1 MESKVAYIC
10 DGLDPKCSAKIGCFK
25 CAIGNHNRDDLCYHT
40 LNPDYSVYGSCQY
53 PGVWAGIRFK
63 AFPNG
68 NDRISYFE
76 EWDKS
81 VIQDLI
87 ENGDIYLLPNEP
99 FRDLMIDAYNNKK
112 LIFSEGENNND

>member
-10 DGLDPKCSAKIGCFK
+10 NGLNPNCSAKIGCFK

-63 AFPNG
+63 AVPSDKSIN
-68 NDRISYFE
+68 YFE
-76 EWDKS
+76 EWDKN

-87 ENGDIYLLPNEP
+87 ESGNIYLLPNEP
-99 FRDLMIDAYNNKK
+99 FRDLMIDAYINKK